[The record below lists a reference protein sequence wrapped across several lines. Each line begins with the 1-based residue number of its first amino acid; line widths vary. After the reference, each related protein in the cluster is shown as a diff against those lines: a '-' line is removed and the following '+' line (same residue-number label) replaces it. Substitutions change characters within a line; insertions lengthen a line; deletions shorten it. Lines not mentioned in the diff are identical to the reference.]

1 VTGPRTF
8 TSSVLDPRKRGQEF
22 GEACRERIAETME
35 GYARLFGRAEAG
47 ARCAT
52 AAELATLGGQALGR
66 IDAWAPS
73 LGEEIRGLA
82 EGAALPVT
90 DLAVLNAR
98 TEILAWL
105 GRTGTECSV
114 VVALGE
120 PDVEPVAAQNWDWYA
135 GLAGGWL
142 VWEIPHPDGRRT
154 VTLTEYGIVGKIG
167 INSRGVGCL
176 LNILHHE
183 VDGVGMGVP
192 VHVAARRML
201 DEAASV
207 PDALALLDTAEMS
220 ASSSLTVVG
229 GRRPGKAAVA
239 RELWPGGAG
248 DIAPDPDGLLL
259 HTNHFLSSPAAAG
272 DTGPANSPDTL
283 DRFEALRGQL
293 GGRGGD
299 LRAAEV
305 MGVLQDHDGGLCRH
319 PDPALPPEH
328 EVQTLA
334 SVLIDFAA
342 GDLRVV
348 EGPPCAG
355 GG

>member
-1 VTGPRTF
+1 MTSPRTF
-8 TSSVLDPRKRGQEF
+8 TSGVLDPRKRGQEF
-22 GEACRERIAETME
+22 GEACRERVAETVD
-35 GYARLFGRAEAG
+35 GYRRLFGRAEAG
-47 ARCAT
+47 ARCASP
-52 AAELATLGGQALGR
+52 AELATLGGQALDR

-120 PDVEPVAAQNWDWYA
+120 PEVEPVAAQNWDWYA

-207 PDALALLDTAEMS
+207 PEALALLDTAVMS

-259 HTNHFLSSPAAAG
+259 HTNHFLSAPAAEG
-272 DTGPANSPDTL
+272 DTGPATSPDTL

-305 MGVLQDHDGGLCRH
+305 MGVLRDHDGGLCRH

-342 GDLRVV
+342 GELRVV